1 MALLIDPRVH
11 RLPLD
16 RYHEWVDAGFLEG
29 QRVELIEGVIV
40 AMSPKS
46 PEHEDVLA
54 WLTRRFVV
62 TLDGRFDVRNQSAL
76 TLSGSG
82 SEPEPDLLVAAFDAP
97 KPRHYA
103 QALLVVEVAASSLHY
118 DRLLKSGL
126 YAPAVAEY
134 WIVDLEHEAVEVR
147 TRPAGDHYEELHTAR
162 AGEVLVPALLGAPEV
177 DVAELFAAAK
187 R

>member
-1 MALLIDPRVH
+1 VALSLDVVH
-11 RLPLD
+11 RLPLG
-16 RYHEWVDAGFLEG
+16 RYHDMVDAGFLEG
-29 QRVELIEGVIV
+29 QRVELIEGVLV
-40 AMSPKS
+40 VMSPRG
-46 PEHEDVLA
+46 PEHEDAIA
-54 WLTRRFVV
+54 WLTARFVPALV
-62 TLDGRFDVRNQSAL
+62 ERFSVRVQSAL
-76 TLSGSG
+76 TLEGSG
-82 SEPEPDLLVAAFDAP
+82 SEPEPDLLVAALDAP

-103 QALLVVEVAASSLHY
+103 AALLVVEVAASPLEY
-118 DRLLKSGL
+118 DRRTKSAV

-134 WIVDLEHEAVEVR
+134 WVVDLEHEAVEVR